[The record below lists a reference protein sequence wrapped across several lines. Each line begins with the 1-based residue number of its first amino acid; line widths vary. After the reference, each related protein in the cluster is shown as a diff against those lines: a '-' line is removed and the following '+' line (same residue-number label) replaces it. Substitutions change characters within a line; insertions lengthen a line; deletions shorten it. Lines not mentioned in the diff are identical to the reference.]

1 MHRCGYTTF
10 FFSSWWA
17 LSLITFSFYQKEI
30 KLSTGNKVLSHCNYE
45 WLSEVIYNLVFNVIL
60 QFISNNKRHSL
71 LLLGGNWE
79 EDEAERRG
87 FTFPG
92 HQWLMRDQA
101 ALCFQEKWLNIPG
114 G

>member
-1 MHRCGYTTF
+1 MN
-10 FFSSWWA
+10 
-17 LSLITFSFYQKEI
+17 I
-30 KLSTGNKVLSHCNYE
+30 NK
-45 WLSEVIYNLVFNVIL
+45 
-60 QFISNNKRHSL
+60 KRHSL

-79 EDEAERRG
+79 KDEAERRG

>member
-1 MHRCGYTTF
+1 MN
-10 FFSSWWA
+10 
-17 LSLITFSFYQKEI
+17 I
-30 KLSTGNKVLSHCNYE
+30 NK
-45 WLSEVIYNLVFNVIL
+45 
-60 QFISNNKRHSL
+60 KRHSL